1 MKKTAIVTGANTGM
15 GKETARELA
24 RLGMKVIMA
33 CRNREKG
40 EAARKEIVA
49 ETGNQD
55 VQVMLLDL
63 ASRDSIRG
71 FVREYEQRNERL
83 DVLVNNAGVSLR
95 ERTETDGVETTIA
108 TNHIGPFLLTILLVD
123 LLKRSRP
130 ARVVVVASMVHRN
143 ARFDPEDFDGKRAR
157 TGYGAYA
164 NSKLLNILFS
174 FELARRLAGTGVTV
188 TCLNPGLVN
197 SEFFRN
203 YKRIPF
209 MLRLVKRLIGKTPA
223 EGARTAVWLASAAD
237 AEGVT
242 GKYFE
247 NRAEAIASPVA
258 RDEALGRKVWDL
270 SERLAG
276 LTTHA

>member
-71 FVREYEQRNERL
+71 FVREYTQRNERL

-130 ARVVVVASMVHRN
+130 ARVVLVASMVHRN
-143 ARFDPEDFDGKRAR
+143 ARFDPEDFGGKRAW

-203 YKRIPF
+203 YRRIPF
-209 MLRLVKRLIGKTPA
+209 MLRVVKRLIGKTPA

-237 AEGVT
+237 AEGIT

-247 NRAEAIASPVA
+247 NRAEAAASPVA
-258 RDEALGRKVWDL
+258 RDEALARKVWDL